1 MGRPKPSV
9 GRQTKRTTE
18 TALNLSDLDLEVLPE
33 SVCRLPRLRFLY
45 LNNNRLTQ
53 LPKWIGQLAQLQEL
67 TLVGNR
73 LTKLP
78 EDALRTLLNWS
89 CFA

>member
-1 MGRPKPSV
+1 MPSSNKN
-9 GRQTKRTTE
+9 GLAEAERRIAETKRTEE
-18 TALNLSDLDLEVLPE
+18 TALNLSGLDLEVLPE

-53 LPKWIGQLAQLQEL
+53 LPESIGRLGRLQKL

-73 LTKLP
+73 LNTI
-78 EDALRTLLNWS
+78 A
-89 CFA
+89 